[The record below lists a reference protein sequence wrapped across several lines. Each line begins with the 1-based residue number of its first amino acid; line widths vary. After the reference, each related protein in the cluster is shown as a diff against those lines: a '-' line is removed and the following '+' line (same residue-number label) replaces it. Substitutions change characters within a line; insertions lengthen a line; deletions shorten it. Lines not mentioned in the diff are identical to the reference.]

1 MAVNAEAI
9 ARAVAPVVAEAG
21 LDLEDVVVHPAG
33 RRTLVRVVVDVD
45 GGLSLDAVAA
55 VSGPVSDAIDAS
67 GLVGETGYT
76 LEVTSPGV
84 DRPLTEPRHWR
95 RARGRLVEV
104 ALATGDTFTARL
116 TGSDDEAAE
125 FAEVGRTVAL
135 ADVSRAQ
142 VQVEFNA
149 RPSAGP
155 VVDAEDASD
164 AYDADGAEG
173 PDGPGDDDE
182 EG

>member
-9 ARAVAPVVAEAG
+9 ARAVASVVAEAG

-95 RARGRLVEV
+95 RARSRLVEV
-104 ALATGDTFTARL
+104 SLATGDTFTARL
-116 TGSDDEAAE
+116 TGSDEETAK

-135 ADVSRAQ
+135 ADVARAQ

-149 RPSAGP
+149 RPSAGLP
-155 VVDAEDASD
+155 
-164 AYDADGAEG
+164 ADPADPADDE
-173 PDGPGDDDE
+173 PDEPDEDDE
-182 EG
+182 ED